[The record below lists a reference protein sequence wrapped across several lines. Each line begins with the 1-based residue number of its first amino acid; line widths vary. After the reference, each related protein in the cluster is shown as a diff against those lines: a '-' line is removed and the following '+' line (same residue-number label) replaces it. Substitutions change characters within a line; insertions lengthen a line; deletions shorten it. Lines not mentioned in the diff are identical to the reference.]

1 MAKNTGMNAKDE
13 KAGKTAHLSPSQAK
27 KVTKKLKDEEND
39 PAPTKTVALVNKERE
54 RRKNERGP
62 EDKIFK
68 SH

>member
-13 KAGKTAHLSPSQAK
+13 KAGKTAHLSPSAAK
-27 KVTKKLKDEEND
+27 KVTKKLKDGLND
-39 PAPTKTVALVNKERE
+39 PAPTKTVALVNKERQ

-62 EDKIFK
+62 DERIFK